1 MDALP
6 SAFLVS
12 STPSSSAIGSIVM
25 LPVPMMTIIAKS
37 ATMLFGRTVDYTE
50 TQYISNS
57 SVVRRVDTDQPK
69 LTIATPVTR

>member
-1 MDALP
+1 
-6 SAFLVS
+6 
-12 STPSSSAIGSIVM
+12 M

>member
-1 MDALP
+1 
-6 SAFLVS
+6 
-12 STPSSSAIGSIVM
+12 M

-57 SVVRRVDTDQPK
+57 SVGRRVETITDQPK